1 MTLEEIRARLLA
13 ALPLRI
19 PMFDPNAAPVTKVRA
34 LEDYL
39 LKTAHHRGELEEGLH
54 WLYEAKKTLKNQWD
68 DLQGWEMNLPR
79 GATTRN
85 RTQEMMREAKR
96 HTAPEL
102 YTSLMECKELEDS
115 ILRQIRRLELDDK
128 ATSRGYTLITGS

>member
-1 MTLEEIRARLLA
+1 MTLEEIRARLKA
-13 ALPLRI
+13 ALPLRE
-19 PMFDPNAAPVTKVRA
+19 PLFDPSAAPVAKVRA

-39 LKTAHHRGELEEGLH
+39 LLTAYHRGELEEALH
-54 WLYEAKKTLKNQWD
+54 WLYEAKKTLKREWD
-68 DLQGWEMNLPR
+68 DLHGWEMNLPR

-85 RTQEMMREAKR
+85 RTQEMVREAKR

-102 YTSLMECKELEDS
+102 YTSLAECTQLENS